1 MRFGSM
7 RDPQA
12 PLSRQSPAVV
22 LGPGHL
28 DSNSA
33 HRVRTWARGP
43 AALEQMVSLADGN
56 PSGTD
61 KIFSRDVLMSQAA
74 GPVHHRARRCRPT
87 RIWPKMGAR
96 TLSSVAGAAKYQ
108 RRIGATETER
118 VGKHHIHLTSFRAM
132 RHEIDGRFDRWVIQ
146 IQCGWHHS
154 IAHCEN

>member
-1 MRFGSM
+1 LG
-7 RDPQA
+7 
-12 PLSRQSPAVV
+12 RQSPAVV
-22 LGPGHL
+22 LRPGL
-28 DSNSA
+28 PDGNSA
-33 HRVRTWARGP
+33 HRVRVGARGP

-74 GPVHHRARRCRPT
+74 GPVHHPGRGEAMPSNANMAKDGSAE
-87 RIWPKMGAR
+87 P
-96 TLSSVAGAAKYQ
+96 SSVAGAAKYQ
-108 RRIGATETER
+108 RRIGATKTER

-132 RHEIDGRFDRWVIQ
+132 RHEIDGRLDRWVIQ